1 MGQHGLGSMNQN
13 GEILADFC
21 TSNDIVIGGT
31 IFPHKPC
38 QKATWGS
45 PDARTENQ
53 IDHITINRQWRSSL
67 QDVRVRRGAD
77 EGSDHHLVDAQLKLK
92 LAATKKKKNY
102 RSRYGV
108 RNVKFE
114 DQRREF
120 ELKRQNCFELLD
132 PSLGEDG

>member
-1 MGQHGLGSMNQN
+1 M
-13 GEILADFC
+13 
-21 TSNDIVIGGT
+21 
-31 IFPHKPC
+31 
-38 QKATWGS
+38 
-45 PDARTENQ
+45 
-53 IDHITINRQWRSSL
+53 
-67 QDVRVRRGAD
+67 
-77 EGSDHHLVDAQLKLK
+77 VDAQLKLK